1 MKQQFSQR
9 QVELIKV
16 LGELVNQVRPL
27 TTNEI
32 VKFESEQFE
41 QFYNHRVVTNNTK
54 AGVKRILNALQ
65 NKGVLTLEGIQ
76 ITLTQEGEQ
85 IVQHYQK
92 LVNKSVDTNKELTPK
107 QKEILTHINKMLNSN
122 KEVTQLTLHSYIGEV
137 EHKDD
142 PHFNI
147 KYYSNSTKF
156 ANEEKVLKNLLK
168 LEYIEFVDNTF
179 TSLDQYKGSKAKL
192 QLTQKGK
199 KYLAV

>member
-32 VKFESEQFE
+32 VEFESEQFE
-41 QFYNHRVVTNNTK
+41 RFYNHRVVTNNTK

-107 QKEILTHINKMLNSN
+107 QKEILTHINNMLNSN
-122 KEVTQLTLHSYIGEV
+122 KEVTQLTIHSYIGEV

>member
-16 LGELVNQVRPL
+16 LGELINQVRPL
-27 TTNEI
+27 TANEI
-32 VKFESEQFE
+32 VKCESDQFE

-122 KEVTQLTLHSYIGEV
+122 KEVTQPTIHSYIGEV

-199 KYLAV
+199 EYLAV